1 MRRGV
6 VTNRDKSVAAF
17 IAITGREPRD
27 GEFADEIWLNDRYVV
42 SVDRH
47 DDGVIQT
54 LSIRSSDRSARHD
67 WRDFQRI
74 KNDIAGAEIEAI
86 EIYPAESRLVDTS
99 NQYWLWCL
107 PPGEHVPVGFF
118 DGRVV
123 SNNEYAQQF
132 GAVQRD
138 YDDESAS

>member
-1 MRRGV
+1 MW
-6 VTNRDKSVAAF
+6 KSRNKTELIIEVWEKLDCEDVGA
-17 IAITGREPRD
+17 
-27 GEFADEIWLNDRYVV
+27 
-42 SVDRH
+42 
-47 DDGVIQT
+47 
-54 LSIRSSDRSARHD
+54 
-67 WRDFQRI
+67 
-74 KNDIAGAEIEAI
+74 AEIEAI